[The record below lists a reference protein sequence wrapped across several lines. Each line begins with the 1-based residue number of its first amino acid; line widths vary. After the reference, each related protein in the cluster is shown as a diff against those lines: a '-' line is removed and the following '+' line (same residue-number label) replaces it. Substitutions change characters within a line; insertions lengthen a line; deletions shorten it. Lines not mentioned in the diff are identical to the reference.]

1 MKRKL
6 LMFLSLLLIGIGSLA
21 AQTQVQGTV
30 VDELGEPVI
39 GATIQIQGTSQG
51 TVTDFD
57 GNFNLDAPAGGI
69 LEVSYVGY
77 ISQEV
82 PVSAIVNIV
91 LQPDTQLLDEVMVV
105 AYGTAR
111 KESFTGSAQVIL
123 SDKIE
128 NRMVA
133 DVTKALDGM
142 AAGVQSTSGSGQPG
156 AGAAV
161 RIRGHGSL
169 SATNTP
175 LYVVDGVPYD
185 GEINAINPNDIE
197 SMTIIKDASAGAL
210 YGARGANGVVMI
222 TTKRGKEGA
231 VSVNFKANWGVSS
244 RAIPRYETLDAYEW
258 TENVYYMYKHRMI
271 TNNGI
276 APSEAGPAA
285 LQEMATGATRIFG
298 NNLRYNP
305 FNRPVLDL
313 FDHTTGR
320 IHEGTSLRWDEDW
333 LDQATAS
340 NPLRQEYQMT
350 VSGGTTRTNYMF
362 SLGYLEEQGLVKL
375 TDFQRYSGR
384 ANIDTEVKEW
394 FKTGINLNLAA
405 NSTNSTALGTDQA
418 SSSAF
423 SNVFYS
429 AMKMPPI
436 YPMYLKDE
444 NGQTVYNAEG
454 VAEYDWGNDR
464 PSGAT
469 PGWNPL
475 ANLEQDKYLRTTDN
489 LSGRT
494 YMEFGGLEEGPL
506 QGLKLA
512 VNFGFDYALGKNMT
526 YYNPDFGNAVSTS
539 GRLGISDRRTFSYTL
554 NQLLSWNRRLD
565 RHHFDILA
573 GHELYKYNYKYLYA
587 EKTGFPFAG
596 LYELNAATTIA
607 DAQSYTD
614 DYVIDSY
621 LSRLNY
627 DFDDKYYLSASF
639 RRDGTSRFFKD
650 VRWGNF
656 WSLGGSWRISEEPF
670 MYDYDWLNNLT
681 LKASYGVQ
689 GNDAIGSYYAWQ
701 ALYSLNPNQSQP
713 GAVVSSLENTNLRWE
728 KNENF
733 NTGIEARIFDK
744 LSISAEYY
752 SRYTRDM
759 LMDYPMALSTGF
771 DSYSQN
777 VGNMK
782 NSGFEFTLSMDVIRN
797 SRFSWNSTLIGSTV
811 KNRVLNLADKP
822 EIISGNYII
831 REGETLNSFY
841 LAESAG
847 VDPATGN
854 KLYWVWDEDENGVAG
869 EKYITSSYQRAQQSR
884 SIAGSRIPNLYG
896 SWSNSL
902 SYRSLDL
909 SVMTTYSIGGKMLDG
924 VYNGLLY
931 NSYVGEAAHIDRR
944 KSWQQ
949 PGDITSIPRIDVGG
963 AFTTT
968 RTDDELIDASY
979 FAIKNITLGYS
990 LPSRWI
996 NTIGIE
1002 SLRATLTADN
1012 IYIFTAMKG
1021 MDPQYNF
1028 SGGTGYTY
1036 TPSRTLSLGLDF
1048 RF

>member
-6 LMFLSLLLIGIGSLA
+6 AMFLALFFVGIGVVV
-21 AQTQVQGTV
+21 AQTQVRGTV
-30 VDELGEPVI
+30 VDESGVPII
-39 GATIQIQGTSQG
+39 GATIQIKGTSQG
-51 TVTDFD
+51 TVTDID
-57 GNFNLDAPAGGI
+57 GDFTLSAPANGT
-69 LEVSYVGY
+69 LVVTYVGY
-77 ISQEV
+77 EMQEV
-82 PVSAIVNIV
+82 NVSPNVRVV
-91 LQPDTQLLDEVMVV
+91 LAADTQLLDEVMVV

-133 DVTKALDGM
+133 DVTKALDGL

-231 VSVNFKANWGVSS
+231 VSVNFKTNWGVSS
-244 RAIPRYETLDAYEW
+244 RAIPRYETMDAYEW
-258 TENVYYMYKHRMI
+258 TENVYYMYKHRMM

-276 APSEAGPAA
+276 APSEAGAAA
-285 LQEMATGATRIFG
+285 LQEMATGATSIFG
-298 NNLRYNP
+298 NNMRYNP
-305 FNRPVLDL
+305 FSRSVLDL
-313 FDHTTGR
+313 IDHSTGK
-320 IHEGTSLRWDEDW
+320 IYDGTSLKWNEDW
-333 LDQATAS
+333 LDYSTAD
-340 NPLRQEYQMT
+340 NPLRQEYQMV
-350 VSGGTTRTNYMF
+350 VSGGSSRTNYMF
-362 SLGYLEEQGLVKL
+362 SLGYLDEQGLVKN
-375 TDFQRYSGR
+375 TDFQRFSGR
-384 ANIDTEVKEW
+384 ANIDSQIKEW
-394 FKTGINLNLAA
+394 FKTGLNLNLAA
-405 NSTNSTALGTDQA
+405 NTSNSTTLGSDQT

-436 YPMYLKDE
+436 YPMYQKDE
-444 NGQTVYNAEG
+444 NGDTVYDVDG
-454 VAEYDWGNDR
+454 KPEYDWGNDR

-469 PGWNPL
+469 PGWNPI
-475 ANLEQDKYLRTTDN
+475 ANLEQDKYLRKTDN
-489 LSGRT
+489 MSGRT
-494 YMEFGGLEEGPL
+494 YMEFGGLDYGTL
-506 QGLKLA
+506 QGLKFA
-512 VNFGFDYALGKNMT
+512 INFGFDYALTKNLT
-526 YYNPDFGNAVSTS
+526 YWNPDFGNGVSTN
-539 GRLGISDRRTFSYTL
+539 GMLGISDRRTFSYTF
-554 NQLLSWNRRLD
+554 NQLLSWNRRFD
-565 RHHFDILA
+565 KHHFDILA
-573 GHELYKYNYKYLYA
+573 GHELYDYNYQYLYA

-596 LYELNAATTIA
+596 LYELNAAVTIS
-607 DAQSYTD
+607 DAQSYTN

-621 LSRLNY
+621 LSRFNY
-627 DFDDKYYLSASF
+627 DFDDKYYLSASY

-656 WSLGGSWRISEEPF
+656 WSLGGSWRVSEEDF
-670 MYDYDWLNNLT
+670 MSEYDWLNNLT
-681 LKASYGVQ
+681 VKASYGVQ

-701 ALYSLNPNQSQP
+701 ALYSLNPNQSEP
-713 GAVVSSLENTNLRWE
+713 GASVSSLENTNLKWE

-733 NTGIEARIFDK
+733 NTGFEARILDK

-782 NSGFEFTLSMDVIRN
+782 NSGFELTLSMDVIRN

-831 REGETLNSFY
+831 KEGETLNSFY

-854 KLYWVWDEDENGVAG
+854 KLYWVWDEDEDGVAG
-869 EKYITSSYQRAQQSR
+869 EKYITDSYQRAQQSR
-884 SIAGSRIPNLYG
+884 SIAGSRIPSLYG
-896 SWSNSL
+896 SWSNSF
-902 SYRSLDL
+902 SYKNFDL
-909 SVMTTYSIGGKMLDG
+909 NVMTTYSIGGKMLDG
-924 VYNGLLY
+924 VYYGMLY
-931 NSYVGEAAHIDRR
+931 NTYVGESAHINRR
-944 KSWQQ
+944 NSWQK

-968 RTDDELIDASY
+968 RTGDELIDASY

-990 LPSRWI
+990 LPTKLIRS
-996 NTIGIE
+996 IGIE

-1012 IYIFTAMKG
+1012 IHVFTAMKG

-1036 TPSRTLSLGLDF
+1036 TPSRTISLGLDF

>member
-6 LMFLSLLLIGIGSLA
+6 VVFLFLCLLGIGGLI
-21 AQTQVQGTV
+21 AQTQVRGTV
-30 VDELGEPVI
+30 MDEAGEPVI
-39 GATIQIQGTSQG
+39 GATIQIKGTSQG
-51 TVTDFD
+51 TVSDVD
-57 GNFNLDAPAGGI
+57 GNFTLSAPANGI
-69 LEVSYVGY
+69 LVVSYVGY
-77 ISQEV
+77 HTQEV
-82 PVSAIVNIV
+82 PVAASVNVI
-91 LQPDTQLLDEVMVV
+91 LAPDTQLLEEVMVV

-123 SDKIE
+123 SDQIDK
-128 NRMVA
+128 RLVS

-156 AGAAV
+156 AGAEV
-161 RIRGHGSL
+161 RVRGHGSL

-185 GEINAINPNDIE
+185 GAINAINPNDIE

-222 TTKRGKEGA
+222 TTKKGKEGT

-244 RAIPRYETLDAYEW
+244 RAIPRYETMDAYEW
-258 TENVYYMYKHRMI
+258 TENVHYMYKNRMI
-271 TNNGI
+271 ANGV
-276 APSEAGPAA
+276 APVDASVAA

-298 NNLRYNP
+298 NNMQYNP
-305 FNRPVLDL
+305 FSRPVLEL
-313 FDHTTGR
+313 IDHSTGK
-320 IHEGTSLRWDEDW
+320 IYDGTSLKWNEDW
-333 LDQATAS
+333 LDYSTAD
-340 NPLRQEYQMT
+340 NPLRQEYQMI
-350 VSGGTTRTNYMF
+350 VSGGTSRTNYMF
-362 SLGYLEEQGLVKL
+362 SLGYLKEQGLAKF

-384 ANIDTEVKEW
+384 ANIDSQVKDW
-394 FKTGINLNLAA
+394 FKTGINVNLAA
-405 NSTNSTALGTDQA
+405 NTTNSTSLGTEQE
-418 SSSAF
+418 SSTAF

-436 YPMYLKDE
+436 FPMYQKDE
-444 NGQTVYNAEG
+444 NGETVYDADGNP
-454 VAEYDWGNDR
+454 EYDWGNDR

-475 ANLEQDKYLRTTDN
+475 ANLKEDKYLRAADN

-494 YMEFGGLEEGPL
+494 YMEFGGLDYGAL
-506 QGLKLA
+506 QGLKLSI
-512 VNFGFDYALGKNMT
+512 NFGFDYALEKRRT
-526 YYNPDFGNAVSTS
+526 YWNPDFGNAVSTR
-539 GRLGISDRRTFSYTL
+539 GMLGISDRRTFSYTF
-554 NQLLSWNRRLD
+554 NQLLNWDRKFD
-565 RHHFDILA
+565 RHHFDILV
-573 GHELYKYNYKYLYA
+573 GHELYNYNYQYLYA

-596 LYELNAATTIA
+596 LHELNAATTIA
-607 DAQSYTD
+607 DAESYTE

-621 LSRLNY
+621 LSRFNY
-627 DFDDKYYLSASF
+627 DFDDKYYLSASY

-656 WSLGGSWRISEEPF
+656 WSLGGSWRISEENF
-670 MYDYDWLNNLT
+670 MSDIDWLNNLT

-713 GAVVSSLENTNLRWE
+713 GAVVSSLENKNLKWE
-728 KNENF
+728 KNENL
-733 NTGIEARIFDK
+733 NTGIEARILNK

-771 DSYSQN
+771 ESYSQN
-777 VGNMK
+777 VGNMR
-782 NSGFEFTLSMDVIRN
+782 NSGFEITLAMDIIRN
-797 SRFSWNSTLIGSTV
+797 SRFSWNSTLMGSTV
-811 KNRVLNLADKP
+811 KNKVLNLADKP
-822 EIISGNYII
+822 EIITGNYII
-831 REGETLNSFY
+831 KEGETLNSFY

-854 KLYWVWDEDENGVAG
+854 KLYWVWDVDENGAAG
-869 EKYITSSYQRAQQSR
+869 EKYITDSYQRAQQSR
-884 SIAGSRIPNLYG
+884 SIAGSRIPSLYG

-902 SYRSLDL
+902 SYKDFDL
-909 SVMTTYSIGGKMLDG
+909 SVMTTYSIGGKILDG

-949 PGDITSIPRIDVGG
+949 PGDIVSIPRIDVGG

-968 RTDDELIDASY
+968 RTNDELFDASY

-990 LPSRWI
+990 LPSQLIRSV
-996 NTIGIE
+996 GIE

-1012 IYIFTAMKG
+1012 LYIFTAIKG

-1036 TPSRTLSLGLDF
+1036 TPSRTISLGLDF
-1048 RF
+1048 KF